1 MSGVAQSELPVS
13 LEGPDSR
20 LHKGIEYSA
29 RNLPMSP
36 KMAIVE
42 DDFIWHKI
50 FRISYDIR

>member
-1 MSGVAQSELPVS
+1 VSGVAQSELPVS